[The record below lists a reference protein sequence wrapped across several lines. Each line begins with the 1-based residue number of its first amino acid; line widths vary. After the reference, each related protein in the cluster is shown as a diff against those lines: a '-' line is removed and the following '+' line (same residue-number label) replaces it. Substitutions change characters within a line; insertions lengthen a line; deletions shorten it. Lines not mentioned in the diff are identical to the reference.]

1 MEKLLNRSDP
11 EATPKQ
17 EIRMSSTCSV
27 LPRDLVSVEVAAE
40 QVCAHPQTLLTRR
53 TIPVL

>member
-1 MEKLLNRSDP
+1 
-11 EATPKQ
+11 
-17 EIRMSSTCSV
+17 MSSTCSV

-40 QVCAHPQTLLTRR
+40 QVGARPQTLWTRG

>member
-1 MEKLLNRSDP
+1 
-11 EATPKQ
+11 
-17 EIRMSSTCSV
+17 MSSTCSV

-40 QVCAHPQTLLTRR
+40 QVGVHPQTLLTSG